1 MKNKIQY
8 ILFVIIFILFI
19 YISMFIKPIINFSAE
34 INNIEN
40 ESYKQII
47 KNDNGISEC
56 YDKGNNLSIF
66 SEPHSASPERFP
78 SPKETARFT
87 KMYTPIS
94 LKP

>member
-47 KNDNGISEC
+47 KMIMEYHQMKKLKNLND
-56 YDKGNNLSIF
+56 
-66 SEPHSASPERFP
+66 
-78 SPKETARFT
+78 
-87 KMYTPIS
+87 
-94 LKP
+94 